1 MKKILI
7 IMLLFLN
14 TGIFAGTLILDE
26 CIDKAINT
34 HPDIKHFMLQIDKS
48 QRGVD
53 VAQAD
58 YLPQISL
65 NAEYDPIKTY
75 TLPANG
81 VFNTKDSDGWS
92 VGGVVNQKIYDFSK
106 TTSNIDAQKEQIS
119 IAELSLQDAKAL
131 LAYKVKLQYELMVV
145 QNEAIEVRQKDMKA
159 KEELYNQAKA
169 LVKQGMKTTADA
181 TRFLSSFY
189 IAKDNYAISK
199 ASFDKARARLS
210 LYINEDIKADVTLEN
225 TILNTSLHVSSED
238 EILQSSPALSA
249 LKKDIVKNTLVYKST
264 KASHYGSI
272 DAIASYTHQDTLN
285 EYDATLLGVTLK
297 IPLYS
302 GGRTSAFVQQAIID
316 KQNSEATYDS
326 KILLLREEIES
337 LFIDLK
343 RYEKTIAAKKAQ
355 KDAATST
362 YELLNARYKEGLS
375 IYIEVLDAL
384 SQKLDA
390 ELGLLSAMYEKSSS
404 IHRLEYLQGKIR

>member
-1 MKKILI
+1 MIKTILI
-7 IMLLFLN
+7 ILLFLN
-14 TGIFAGTLILDE
+14 IHTFANTLTLNE
-26 CIDKAINT
+26 CIEKAISN
-34 HPDIKHFMLQIDKS
+34 HPDIKHFILQVDKS
-48 QRGVD
+48 KSAID
-53 VAQAD
+53 IAKAD

-65 NAEYDPIKTY
+65 NAEYDPLKTY
-75 TLPANG
+75 ALPVNG
-81 VFNTKDSDGWS
+81 VFHTKDSDGWS
-92 VGGVVNQKIYDFSK
+92 AGGVVNQKIYDFSK
-106 TTSNIDAQKEQIS
+106 TTSNIDAQKEQTS
-119 IAELSLQDAKAL
+119 IAKLSLKDAKAL

-145 QNEAIEVRQKDMKA
+145 QNEAIEVRQKDLKA
-159 KEELYNQAKA
+159 KEELYNQARA

-210 LYINEDIKADVTLEN
+210 LYINEDIKENVILEN
-225 TILNTSLHVSSED
+225 TITDTTLHVKSED
-238 EILQSSPALSA
+238 KILQSSPGINA
-249 LKKDIVKNTLVYKST
+249 LKKEIIKNNLVYKST

-272 DAIASYTHQDTLN
+272 DAIASYTHQNTLN
-285 EYDATLLGVTLK
+285 EYDSTLLGVTLK
-297 IPLYS
+297 VPLYS

-316 KQNSEATYDS
+316 KQNAEATYES
-326 KILLLREEIES
+326 KVLLVREEIES

-362 YELLNARYKEGLS
+362 YNLLNARYKEGLS
-375 IYIEVLDAL
+375 TYIEVLDAL
-384 SQKLDA
+384 SQKLNA
-390 ELGLLSAMYEKSSS
+390 ELGLLSAIYEKSSS